1 METRQNNIA
10 ALYARVSTA
19 GQEHEQTIES
29 QISEIKSRIE
39 VDGLLLPTENIFV
52 DDGWTGELLQRP
64 GLDQMRD
71 AAEEN
76 KFHTL
81 YVYDR
86 GRLSRVFA
94 YQEIVIEE
102 LTNQGIKFVTLH
114 DVQAVTPEERV
125 LQAMQGVFHEYERVK
140 IAERFRRGK
149 LFKAKS
155 GKLINGQSLYG
166 YTYIKRGNEDSAKY
180 EINTEEAE
188 VVKMLFNWIGNERI
202 SLKEAIRR
210 LHEMNIPPRRGK
222 TPYWTKGPLVRLL
235 QCDSYIKGEV
245 YYNKTESYVGKKRAT
260 SSKYRR
266 VKKNSR
272 KFRPKEE
279 WLIHKIPPIIEDYS
293 LFERVQVILEQNKY
307 TAARRRKHNYLLSG
321 IIYCGCGNRRVGDG
335 YSKGAN
341 HYYRCTER
349 IYKFPAPKTCT
360 LKGVN
365 ALALENKLW
374 EELSRLLTNPETL
387 SQHAQIWSESRN
399 DTTEFIKKEKDRLL
413 ELITQV
419 KEEELRYAK
428 AYGGQTLE
436 FDQFKLLTQ
445 ETKRKKAIYQNQID
459 NLRIEPSNSIPSDI
473 TIDEVCKE
481 ATEIIKSI
489 DPNTKTKII
498 RDIIDKVTIK
508 GNHEVEVEAHL
519 PLTVNMAYQ
528 NGNRNRRTPKRGKIN
543 SLQCATQKN
552 SRSCSQLSLCNNR
565 T

>member
-1 METRQNNIA
+1 MDKDMEIKQNNIA

-29 QISEIKSRIE
+29 QISEIKSKIE
-39 VDGLLLPTENIFV
+39 EDGLSLPSENIFV

-71 AAEEN
+71 AADEN
-76 KFHTL
+76 KFHKL

-166 YTYIKRGNEDSAKY
+166 YNYIKRGNEDSAKY
-180 EINTEEAE
+180 EINAEEAE

-245 YYNKTESYVGKKRAT
+245 YYNKTESYVGKKRST

-272 KFRPKEE
+272 K
-279 WLIHKIPPIIEDYS
+279 
-293 LFERVQVILEQNKY
+293 
-307 TAARRRKHNYLLSG
+307 
-321 IIYCGCGNRRVGDG
+321 
-335 YSKGAN
+335 
-341 HYYRCTER
+341 
-349 IYKFPAPKTCT
+349 
-360 LKGVN
+360 
-365 ALALENKLW
+365 
-374 EELSRLLTNPETL
+374 
-387 SQHAQIWSESRN
+387 
-399 DTTEFIKKEKDRLL
+399 
-413 ELITQV
+413 
-419 KEEELRYAK
+419 LR
-428 AYGGQTLE
+428 
-436 FDQFKLLTQ
+436 
-445 ETKRKKAIYQNQID
+445 
-459 NLRIEPSNSIPSDI
+459 S
-473 TIDEVCKE
+473 
-481 ATEIIKSI
+481 
-489 DPNTKTKII
+489 
-498 RDIIDKVTIK
+498 
-508 GNHEVEVEAHL
+508 HL
-519 PLTVNMAYQ
+519 
-528 NGNRNRRTPKRGKIN
+528 
-543 SLQCATQKN
+543 
-552 SRSCSQLSLCNNR
+552 
-565 T
+565 